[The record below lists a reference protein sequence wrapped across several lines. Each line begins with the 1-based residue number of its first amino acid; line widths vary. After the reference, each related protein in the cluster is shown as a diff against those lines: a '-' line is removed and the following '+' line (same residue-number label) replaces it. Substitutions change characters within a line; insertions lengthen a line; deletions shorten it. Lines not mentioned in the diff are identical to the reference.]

1 MTTGTATKL
10 TYEDY
15 LLISEDGRRHEI
27 IDGEHFVN
35 PSPNT
40 RHQTVVMN
48 IVRALDGFVHPRRI
62 GKVFGAP
69 YDVVLS
75 DVDIVEPD
83 VLYIS
88 NARMHLITK
97 ANLRGA
103 PDLVVEVLS
112 ESNRRN
118 DEILKK
124 KRYELFGVAEYWIAD
139 PELESVKIYRRSGDL
154 FAPAEIIST
163 ETGGTITTALL
174 PGFELPIGDVFAD

>member
-1 MTTGTATKL
+1 MATQTVTKL
-10 TYEDY
+10 TYDDY
-15 LLISEDGRRHEI
+15 LLIPDDGLRHEI

-40 RHQTVVMN
+40 KHQQVLGN

-62 GKVFGAP
+62 GRVFFAP
-69 YDVVLS
+69 YDVILS
-75 DVDIVEPD
+75 DSDVVEPD
-83 VLYIS
+83 ALYIS

-103 PDLVVEVLS
+103 PDLAVEVLS
-112 ESNRRN
+112 EWNRRN

-124 KRYELFGVAEYWIAD
+124 KRYELFGVEEYWIAD
-139 PELESVKIYRRSGDL
+139 PELESVKIYRRTGGA

-174 PGFELPIGDVFAD
+174 PGFELPIANVFAD

>member
-1 MTTGTATKL
+1 MPTGTVAKL

-40 RHQTVVMN
+40 RHQQVARA
-48 IVRALDGFVHPRRI
+48 IFRALDGFVHPRRL
-62 GKVFGAP
+62 GEVFFAP
-69 YDVVLS
+69 YDTVLS
-75 DVDIVEPD
+75 DIDVVQPD

-88 NARMHLITK
+88 NARMRLMTK

-103 PDLVVEVLS
+103 PDLAVEVLS
-112 ESNRRN
+112 EWNRRN

-124 KRYELFGVAEYWIAD
+124 KRYELFGVDEYWIAD
-139 PELESVKIYRRSGDL
+139 PELESVKIYRRSGDV

-174 PGFELPIGDVFAD
+174 PSFEFPIADVFAD